1 MLIYLLQASMLGHL
15 EKLNLLSPNTCFIEF
30 GAGRGEDG
38 TVS

>member
-1 MLIYLLQASMLGHL
+1 MLGHL

-38 TVS
+38 MSVDVLMD